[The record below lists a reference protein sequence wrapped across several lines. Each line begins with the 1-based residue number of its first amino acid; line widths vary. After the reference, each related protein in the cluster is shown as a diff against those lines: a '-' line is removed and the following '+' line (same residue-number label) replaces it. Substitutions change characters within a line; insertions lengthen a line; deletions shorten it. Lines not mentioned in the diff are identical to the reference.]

1 MDQEIEL
8 KESEVTLR
16 AIRAQGSGGQHVN
29 KVSSAI
35 HLRFDISAS
44 SLSEPLK
51 KRLLALK
58 DSRISKEG
66 VLVMK
71 VQDTRSQDMN
81 RILAWARLSDLI
93 QACAKVPKTRRATRP
108 KRSSIEQRL
117 EDKKKRS
124 KLKSSRGFMKD

>member
-44 SLSEPLK
+44 SLSDPLK
-51 KRLLALK
+51 KRMLALK
-58 DSRISKEG
+58 DSRISKVG

-81 RILAWARLSDLI
+81 RILAWARLTDLI
-93 QACAKVPKTRRATRP
+93 HSCAKVPKARRATQP

-117 EDKKKRS
+117 DDKKKRS

>member
-81 RILAWARLSDLI
+81 RILAWARLTDLI

-108 KRSSIEQRL
+108 MRSSIEQRL

>member
-44 SLSEPLK
+44 SLSDPLK
-51 KRLLALK
+51 KRMLALK

-81 RILAWARLSDLI
+81 RILAWARLTDLI
-93 QACAKVPKTRRATRP
+93 QACAKVPKARRATQP

-117 EDKKKRS
+117 DDKKKRS

>member
-117 EDKKKRS
+117 EDKKKRF

>member
-81 RILAWARLSDLI
+81 RILAWARLTDLI

>member
-44 SLSEPLK
+44 SLSDPLK
-51 KRLLALK
+51 KRMLALK

-81 RILAWARLSDLI
+81 RILAWARFTDLI
-93 QACAKVPKTRRATRP
+93 HACSKVPKARRATQP

-117 EDKKKRS
+117 DDKKKRS

>member
-44 SLSEPLK
+44 SLSDPLK
-51 KRLLALK
+51 KRMLALK

-81 RILAWARLSDLI
+81 RILAWARLTDLI
-93 QACAKVPKTRRATRP
+93 HA
-108 KRSSIEQRL
+108 
-117 EDKKKRS
+117 
-124 KLKSSRGFMKD
+124 

>member
-81 RILAWARLSDLI
+81 RILAWARLTDLI

-117 EDKKKRS
+117 EDKKKRF

>member
-35 HLRFDISAS
+35 HLRFDISAT

-81 RILAWARLSDLI
+81 RILAWARLTDLI

>member
-1 MDQEIEL
+1 MHKEIEL
-8 KESEVTLR
+8 KESEVILK

-35 HLRFDISAS
+35 HLRFDIHAS
-44 SLSEPLK
+44 SLGESIK
-51 KRLLALK
+51 QRMLALK

-81 RILAWARLSDLI
+81 RILAWARLTDLI
-93 QACAKVPKTRRATRP
+93 HACAKVPKARRATQP

-117 EDKKKRS
+117 DDKKKRS
-124 KLKSSRGFMKD
+124 TLKSSRGFMNE